1 MLKSEGV
8 RKSYK
13 ENSQISPSLRRHM
26 GVIGRFIV
34 GMLPLA
40 PKFIVK
46 RIAGR
51 YVSGSDIQ
59 SAITLMKEMHKEN
72 TCFTIDVLGEEI
84 TSLDEARFFV
94 EEYSRVLDAIV
105 QNDIDA
111 NISLKP
117 TALGLLLNRD
127 VAIENIKEILK
138 MAAVNDIFVRLDMED
153 HRVTQETIDIVILMQ
168 GMGFEN
174 IGTVLQGRLFRT
186 EDDIKKISK
195 SLGQLSDFRICKG
208 IYLEPKD
215 ISYTSYQDIVNATNN
230 CIDIMLDS
238 GSYTAIASH
247 DYPIINHSLEK
258 LKELQMSSCEDPRIN
273 SAGSRIGKGSG
284 YEFQFLLGVR
294 GDLRRKLSSQ
304 GHLTRVYVPYGT
316 KWYEYGIRRIRENP
330 DIAWHATKALLLPW
344 TNRR

>member
-1 MLKSEGV
+1 
-8 RKSYK
+8 
-13 ENSQISPSLRRHM
+13 M
-26 GVIGRFIV
+26 GAIGQLIV
-34 GMLPLA
+34 GMLPIA
-40 PKFIVK
+40 PKFIIK

-51 YVSGSDIQ
+51 YVAGSDIQ
-59 SAITLMKEMHKEN
+59 SAITLMKEMTKEN
-72 TCFTIDVLGEEI
+72 TCFTIDVLGEDI
-84 TSLDEARFFV
+84 TNLDEARFFV
-94 EEYSRVLDAIV
+94 QEYSNVLDAIV
-105 QNDIDA
+105 LNQINA
-111 NISLKP
+111 NISIKP
-117 TALGLLLNRD
+117 TALGLLLDRN
-127 VAIENIKEILK
+127 VAIENILEIMTK
-138 MAAVNDIFVRLDMED
+138 ASINDIFVRLDMED
-153 HRVTQETIDIVILMQ
+153 HRVTQETIEIVLLMQ
-168 GMGFEN
+168 EKGFEN

-186 EDDIKKISK
+186 EKDIKKICD
-195 SLGQLSDFRICKG
+195 SLGPLSDFRICKG

-247 DYPIINHSLEK
+247 DYPIINHSLKKLEK
-258 LKELQMSSCEDPRIN
+258 LQMSPENDSRVNSGSPR
-273 SAGSRIGKGSG
+273 SGKGLG

-330 DIAWHATKALLLPW
+330 DIAWHATKALLFPW